1 MELRELGELRL
12 IRRLM
17 AQFCPSHPLVVKGIG
32 DDAAV
37 TVIDDDRYLLATTDM
52 LVEGIHFSLTYTT
65 PYLLGKKAVTISLSD
80 IAAMGGTPTF
90 LLISIAI
97 PPHIPTEFIDIFY
110 KGIKERCDEFDTS
123 LIGGNTSSSER
134 VIIGVS
140 MLGEVKRDQV
150 VFRDGARVGDL
161 IYTTGYHGDSALGLK
176 VWREKGG
183 EEITD
188 PFLRDTML
196 EHLDPTPRVREG
208 RLIGERRLA
217 TAMIDV
223 SDGLVLDLK
232 HVAEA
237 SGVGAKVWLDK
248 VPISTALKR
257 HLLDHPED
265 IQLPLAGGE
274 DYELIFT
281 TSPDNISRI
290 EGLAKE
296 VAIPITTIGEIV
308 PAEEGIKVIDKT
320 GVAIPLVIEGF
331 EHFKV
336 LEPL

>member
-12 IRRLM
+12 IRKLM
-17 AQFCPSHPLVVKGIG
+17 SQFSPAHPLVVKGIG

-37 TVIDDDRYLLATTDM
+37 TVLDSNRYLLATTDM

-65 PYLLGKKAVTISLSD
+65 PYLLGKRAVTISLSD

-90 LLISIAI
+90 LLTSIAI
-97 PPHIPTEFIDIFY
+97 PTYISTEFIDIFY
-110 KGIKERCDEFDTS
+110 KGVKERCNEFDTN

-134 VIIGVS
+134 VVIGVS
-140 MLGEVKRDQV
+140 MLGEVKREQV
-150 VFRDGARVGDL
+150 VFRCGARVGDL
-161 IYTTGYHGDSALGLK
+161 ICTTGYHGDSALGLK
-176 VWREKGG
+176 IWREKGG
-183 EEITD
+183 KEITD
-188 PFLRDTML
+188 PFLKDAML

-223 SDGLVLDLK
+223 SDGLILDLR
-232 HVAEA
+232 HIAEA
-237 SGVGAKVWLDK
+237 SGVGARVWLDK

-290 EGLAKE
+290 DELAKE
-296 VAIPITTIGEIV
+296 VTIPITTIGEIV
-308 PAEEGIKVIDKT
+308 PEKEGIKVLDEKGAT
-320 GVAIPLVIEGF
+320 IPLTIEGF
-331 EHFKV
+331 EHFRA
-336 LEPL
+336 